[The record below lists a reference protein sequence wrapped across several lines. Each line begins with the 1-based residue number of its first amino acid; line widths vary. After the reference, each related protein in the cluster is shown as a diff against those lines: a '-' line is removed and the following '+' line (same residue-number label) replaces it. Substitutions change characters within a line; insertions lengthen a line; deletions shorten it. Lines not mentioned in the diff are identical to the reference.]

1 MDYFTHTYHMDQEEQ
16 EEQDRDTEIV
26 RYSSVKGKCRKMF
39 EPDRPS
45 GYVNTKFSRSLC
57 QMADANIAPMREDV
71 SFQKS
76 SEIYKFY
83 RLYDWKVAVH
93 SNMSYSQVEKIL
105 FNISQYGP
113 QASGY
118 SIIGSTLMPYYKYG

>member
-1 MDYFTHTYHMDQEEQ
+1 MNQEDQEDQ

-57 QMADANIAPMREDV
+57 RADANIAPMREDV
-71 SFQKS
+71 SFQGTKPWK
-76 SEIYKFY
+76 ETYKFY
-83 RLYDWKVAVH
+83 RLYDWKVAVPP
-93 SNMSYSQVEKIL
+93 NMPYSQVEKIL
-105 FNISQYGP
+105 FNISRYGP

-118 SIIGSTLMPYYKYG
+118 SIVGSTLMPYYKYD